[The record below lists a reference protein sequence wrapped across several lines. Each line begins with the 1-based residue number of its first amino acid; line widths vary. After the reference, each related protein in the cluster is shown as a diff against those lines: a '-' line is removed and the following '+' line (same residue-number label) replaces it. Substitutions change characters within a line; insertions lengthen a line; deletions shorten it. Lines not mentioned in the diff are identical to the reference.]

1 MFFRTILILITAL
14 GCYLPTLA
22 LAQGAKASAPIDT
35 PLDELKP
42 GEFIWAPKLVPDGP
56 LVMVISIAEQ
66 RGYLYRNGIRIAVT
80 TVSTGKK
87 GNETPTGVFTILQ
100 KHKDHRSN
108 KYNDAPMPFMQRLTW
123 DGVAL
128 HAGKLPGYPASHGC
142 VRLPY
147 QFARVLFETSDFSM
161 TVIVTD
167 DTTTTTGEGSPGLL
181 VPMEFA
187 SGEKVLEAPRLSWFE
202 NYRWAPEKAPAGP
215 LSILI
220 STTDQ
225 RAIVM
230 RNGIEIGRSKVGITE
245 KTSFGTQAFV
255 LLEGDSDQP
264 SKIVPDKKAK
274 KWMSIPMPGYEPD
287 AAAAKPAD
295 ATSVKAIDVASAKAI
310 DASLAAA
317 PAASLGKPL
326 EVLDPTVVKRI
337 VVPVDFA
344 RSVYDVLTPGTTL
357 VLTDARVLP
366 RTTGK
371 DVTVITAGTPADE
384 ELPPWAESS
393 DD

>member
-1 MFFRTILILITAL
+1 MFSRNNLILIIL
-14 GCYLPTLA
+14 TLILVPFVCIPA
-22 LAQGAKASAPIDT
+22 PVFAQGAKSSAPIDT
-35 PLDELKP
+35 PISDLKP
-42 GEFIWAPKLVPDGP
+42 GEFIWAPALVPDGP

-100 KHKDHRSN
+100 KNKDHRSN

-167 DTTTTTGEGSPGLL
+167 DTTAAVGANTPGLL

-187 SGEKVLEAPRLSWFE
+187 SGDKVPEAPRLSWFE
-202 NYRWAPEKAPAGP
+202 NYRWAPEKAPTGP

-220 STTDQ
+220 STSDQ

-230 RNGIEIGRSKVGITE
+230 RNGIEIGRSKVGIVE
-245 KTSFGTQAFV
+245 KMTFGTQAYV
-255 LLEGDSDQP
+255 LLEGESDQP

-274 KWMSIPMPGYEPD
+274 KWMSIPMPGYAPE
-287 AAAAKPAD
+287 ANAGK
-295 ATSVKAIDVASAKAI
+295 ATDVTSAKAI
-310 DASLAAA
+310 DASLAAT

-326 EVLDPTVVKRI
+326 EVLDPTAVKRI

>member
-1 MFFRTILILITAL
+1 MFLRRHLIQVIFAFIA
-14 GCYLPTLA
+14 CSPISV
-22 LAQGAKASAPIDT
+22 LAQGAKSSASIDT
-35 PLDELKP
+35 PLDQLKP
-42 GEFIWAPKLVPDGP
+42 GQFIWAPALVPNGP
-56 LVMVISIAEQ
+56 LVMVISISEQ

-100 KHKDHRSN
+100 KNKDHRSN
-108 KYNDAPMPFMQRLTW
+108 LYNDAPMPFMQRLTW

-147 QFARVLFETSDFSM
+147 QFARLLFETSDFSM

-167 DTTTTTGEGSPGLL
+167 DIAQDGASTKGML
-181 VPMEFA
+181 VPMEFSTGDKVPEA
-187 SGEKVLEAPRLSWFE
+187 SRLSWFE
-202 NYRWAPEKAPAGP
+202 NYRWSPEKAPAGP
-215 LSILI
+215 VSILI

-225 RAIVM
+225 RVIVM
-230 RNGIEIGRSKVGITE
+230 RNGIEIGRSKIGIVE
-245 KTSFGTQAFV
+245 KTTFGTQAYV
-255 LLEGDSDQP
+255 LLEGERKEA
-264 SKIVPDKKAK
+264 SKIVPGKKAK
-274 KWMSIPMPGYEPD
+274 NWMSIPMPGYAPEAD
-287 AAAAKPAD
+287 TAKTAEAASD
-295 ATSVKAIDVASAKAI
+295 KAIN
-310 DASLAAA
+310 ASLGMA

-326 EVLDPTVVKRI
+326 EVLDPMVVKRI

-344 RSVYDVLTPGTTL
+344 RSVYEVITPGTTL
-357 VLTDARVLP
+357 VLTDAQVSP

-371 DVTVITAGTPADE
+371 GVTVITAGTPSDE

>member
-1 MFFRTILILITAL
+1 MLSRLILILINTSL
-14 GCYLPTLA
+14 LFIPVTVG
-22 LAQGAKASAPIDT
+22 AQEAKSPIPIDL
-35 PLDELKP
+35 PLDQLKP
-42 GEFIWAPKLVPDGP
+42 GQFIWAPELVPDGP

-66 RGYLYRNGIRIAVT
+66 RAYLYRNGLRIAVS

-100 KHKDHRSN
+100 KNKDHRSN
-108 KYNDAPMPFMQRLTW
+108 LYDDAPMPFMQRLTW

-147 QFARVLFETSDFSM
+147 QFAKVLFETSTFSM

-167 DTTTTTGEGSPGLL
+167 DVVQDGTGASALL
-181 VPMEFA
+181 VPMDFA
-187 SGEKVLEAPRLSWFE
+187 SGDKMPKVPRLSWFE
-202 NYRWAPEKAPAGP
+202 NYRWAPEKSPAGP

-230 RNGIEIGRSKVGITE
+230 RNGIEIGRSKIGIVE
-245 KTSFGTQAFV
+245 KMTFGTQAYV
-255 LLEGDSDQP
+255 LLEGERDEP
-264 SKIVPDKKAK
+264 SKIVPGKKAK
-274 KWMSIPMPGYEPD
+274 NWMSIPMPGYTPD
-287 AAAAKPAD
+287 P
-295 ATSVKAIDVASAKAI
+295 DVEKSTNI
-310 DASLAAA
+310 
-317 PAASLGKPL
+317 
-326 EVLDPTVVKRI
+326 LDPMAVKRI

>member
-1 MFFRTILILITAL
+1 MFLRNILLFAGALFVSTTASVF
-14 GCYLPTLA
+14 
-22 LAQGAKASAPIDT
+22 AQGAKSSAPIDT
-35 PLDELKP
+35 PLADLKP
-42 GEFIWAPKLVPDGP
+42 GQFIWAPELVPDGP

-66 RGYLYRNGIRIAVT
+66 LGYLYRNGIRIAVT

-100 KHKDHRSN
+100 KNKDHRSN
-108 KYNDAPMPFMQRLTW
+108 LYNDAPMPFMQRLTW

-147 QFARVLFETSDFSM
+147 QFARVLFETSDFNM
-161 TVIVTD
+161 TVIVSD
-167 DTTTTTGEGSPGLL
+167 DTAQEGAGTKSLL

-187 SGEKVLEAPRLSWFE
+187 SGAKLPKAPRLSYYE
-202 NYRWAPEKAPAGP
+202 NYRWAPEKAPTGP
-215 LSILI
+215 VSILI
-220 STTDQ
+220 STSDQ

-230 RNGIEIGRSKVGITE
+230 RNGIEIGRSKIGIVGTV
-245 KTSFGTQAFV
+245 SFGTQAYV
-255 LLEGDSDQP
+255 LLEGERKEP

-274 KWMSIPMPGYEPD
+274 NWMSIPMPGYAPEAD
-287 AAAAKPAD
+287 TAKTNEA
-295 ATSVKAIDVASAKAI
+295 ASAKAI
-310 DASLAAA
+310 DASLAIA

-326 EVLDPTVVKRI
+326 EVLDPMVVKRI

-344 RSVYDVLTPGTTL
+344 RSVYEVLTPGTTL

-384 ELPPWAESS
+384 ELPPWIESS

>member
-1 MFFRTILILITAL
+1 MLARLVLILINTAL
-14 GCYLPTLA
+14 VCMPISA
-22 LAQGAKASAPIDT
+22 MAQGAKNSAPIDT
-35 PLDELKP
+35 PLDQLKP
-42 GEFIWAPKLVPDGP
+42 GQFIWATELVPEGP
-56 LVMVISIAEQ
+56 LVMVISIVEQ
-66 RGYLYRNGIRIAVT
+66 RAYLYRNGLRIAVS

-100 KHKDHRSN
+100 KNKDHRSSL
-108 KYNDAPMPFMQRLTW
+108 YDDAPMPFMQRLTW

-147 QFARVLFETSDFSM
+147 QFAKLLFETSTFSM

-167 DTTTTTGEGSPGLL
+167 DSPAATGENSTALL

-187 SGEKVLEAPRLSWFE
+187 SGDKLPVAPRLSWFE
-202 NYRWAPEKAPAGP
+202 NYRWSPEKSPAGP
-215 LSILI
+215 VSILI

-230 RNGIEIGRSKVGITE
+230 RNGIEIGRSKIGIVDKAT
-245 KTSFGTQAFV
+245 FGTQAYV
-255 LLEGDSDQP
+255 MLKGERDEP
-264 SKIVPDKKAK
+264 SKIVPNKKAK

-287 AAAAKPAD
+287 TK
-295 ATSVKAIDVASAKAI
+295 SAKA
-310 DASLAAA
+310 
-317 PAASLGKPL
+317 P
-326 EVLDPTVVKRI
+326 ETLDPMAVKRI

-384 ELPPWAESS
+384 ELPPWIESS

>member
-1 MFFRTILILITAL
+1 MFSRNNLILIIF
-14 GCYLPTLA
+14 TLILVPIICMPFPA
-22 LAQGAKASAPIDT
+22 FAQGAKSSAPIDT
-35 PLDELKP
+35 PIDQLKP
-42 GEFIWAPKLVPDGP
+42 GEFIWAPELVPGGP

-100 KHKDHRSN
+100 KNKDHRSN
-108 KYNDAPMPFMQRLTW
+108 LYDDAPMPFMQRLTW

-147 QFARVLFETSDFSM
+147 QFARVLFDTSDFNM

-167 DTTTTTGEGSPGLL
+167 DTAQEGASTKGLL

-187 SGEKVLEAPRLSWFE
+187 SGDKVPQVPRLSWFE
-202 NYRWAPEKAPAGP
+202 NYRWAPEKAPSGP

-230 RNGIEIGRSKVGITE
+230 RNGIEIGRSKIGIVGKAT
-245 KTSFGTQAFV
+245 FGTQAYV
-255 LLEGDSDQP
+255 LLEGERNEP
-264 SKIVPDKKAK
+264 SKIVPGKKAK
-274 KWMSIPMPGYEPD
+274 NWMSIPMPGYAPEADTAKNTD
-287 AAAAKPAD
+287 AA
-295 ATSVKAIDVASAKAI
+295 SSKAI
-310 DASLAAA
+310 DASLAIS

-326 EVLDPTVVKRI
+326 EVLDPMVVKRI

-344 RSVYDVLTPGTTL
+344 RSVYEALAPGTTL

-384 ELPPWAESS
+384 ELPPWVESS